1 MSEKLNIDKPFTIK
15 SIDQKLTVRKV
26 GKFGTDESVF
36 LIGLESSAIDQQ
48 LIVGGDELKKL
59 VGYVNAHLILDK
71 HED

>member
-1 MSEKLNIDKPFTIK
+1 MNIDKPFEIK
-15 SIDQKLTVRKV
+15 GSEHILTVRKV
-26 GKFGTDESVF
+26 GKFGKGESVF
-36 LIGLESSAIDQQ
+36 LIGLESASIEQA